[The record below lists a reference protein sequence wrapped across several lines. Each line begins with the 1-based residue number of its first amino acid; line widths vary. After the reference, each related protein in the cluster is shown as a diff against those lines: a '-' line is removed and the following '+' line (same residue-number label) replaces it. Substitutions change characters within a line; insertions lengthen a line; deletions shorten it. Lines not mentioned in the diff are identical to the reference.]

1 MSFDKPALV
10 VPRTVP
16 REEQLIRASRA
27 SELGLFDMLL
37 PEDAENPA
45 KMAAALKALPNRAP
59 PSVNAR
65 GLKLDGLENISRRIA
80 EWLPPEGDKA
90 PITLTA

>member
-1 MSFDKPALV
+1 
-10 VPRTVP
+10 
-16 REEQLIRASRA
+16 
-27 SELGLFDMLL
+27 MLL

-59 PSVNAR
+59 PSVNSQD
-65 GLKLDGLENISRRIA
+65 LKLDGLENISKRIA
-80 EWLPPEGDKA
+80 EWLPPEGDKV